1 MDANELIDET
11 VSSWGEQRPD
21 LDFEAM
27 RVALGINVVTAQYS
41 EIYGDLIKSLGITLG
56 EFDVLATLR
65 RNGKRG
71 VLTPKE
77 IARVSMISPS
87 GLTNRLNRLENMGHI
102 DRQMDPADRRSSLV
116 RLTSKGAKTA
126 DIAIERLSGEMN
138 AVFQGLNK
146 RDLEAFTR
154 VVEALLGE
162 SASRMRRPQLID
174 SVDTP

>member
-11 VSSWGEQRPD
+11 VASWGEQRPD

-77 IARVSMISPS
+77 IARVAMISPR
-87 GLTNRLNRLENMGHI
+87 GLTNRLTRLENMGHI
-102 DRQMDPADRRSSLV
+102 DRQMDPTDRRSSLV
-116 RLTSKGAKTA
+116 RLTVKGAKTA

-138 AVFQGLNK
+138 AVFHGLNK

-154 VVEALLGE
+154 VIEALLGKVE
-162 SASRMRRPQLID
+162 SKISKD
-174 SVDTP
+174 SL

>member
-1 MDANELIDET
+1 MDPNELIDET

-77 IARVSMISPS
+77 LARVAMISPS
-87 GLTNRLNRLENMGHI
+87 GLTNRLTRLEKMGHI
-102 DRQMDPADRRSSLV
+102 ERQMDPTDRRSSLV
-116 RLTSKGAKTA
+116 RLTAKGAKTA
-126 DIAIERLSGEMN
+126 DVAIERLSAEMN
-138 AVFQGLNK
+138 AVFHGLNK
-146 RDLEAFTR
+146 RDLEAFVR
-154 VVEALLGE
+154 VIEALLGRVE
-162 SASRMRRPQLID
+162 SKISKD
-174 SVDTP
+174 SL

>member
-77 IARVSMISPS
+77 IARVAMISPS
-87 GLTNRLNRLENMGHI
+87 GLTNRLTRLEKMGHI
-102 DRQMDPADRRSSLV
+102 DRQMDPTDRRSSLV
-116 RLTSKGAKTA
+116 RLTVKGAKTA

-146 RDLEAFTR
+146 RDLEAFGR
-154 VVEALLGE
+154 VIEALLGNVK
-162 SASRMRRPQLID
+162 SKMSKVSI
-174 SVDTP
+174 

>member
-1 MDANELIDET
+1 MDPNELIDET

-27 RVALGINVVTAQYS
+27 GVALGINVVTAQYS

-77 IARVSMISPS
+77 IARVAMISPS
-87 GLTNRLNRLENMGHI
+87 GLTNRLTRLEKMGHI
-102 DRQMDPADRRSSLV
+102 ERQMDPTDRRSSLV
-116 RLTSKGAKTA
+116 RLTAKGAKTA
-126 DIAIERLSGEMN
+126 DVAIERLSAEMN
-138 AVFQGLNK
+138 AVFHGLNK

-154 VVEALLGE
+154 VIEALLGRVE
-162 SASRMRRPQLID
+162 SKMSKD
-174 SVDTP
+174 SL

>member
-27 RVALGINVVTAQYS
+27 RVALGINVVTAQYA
-41 EIYGDLIKSLGITLG
+41 EIYGNLVKSLGITLG

-77 IARVSMISPS
+77 IARVAMISPS
-87 GLTNRLNRLENMGHI
+87 GLTYRLTRLENMGHI
-102 DRQMDPADRRSSLV
+102 ERQMDPTDRRSSLV
-116 RLTSKGAKTA
+116 RLTAKGAKTA
-126 DIAIERLSGEMN
+126 DVAIERLSAEMN
-138 AVFQGLNK
+138 AVFHGLNK

-154 VVEALLGE
+154 VIEALLGNAK
-162 SASRMRRPQLID
+162 SKMSKVSI
-174 SVDTP
+174 

>member
-1 MDANELIDET
+1 MDPNELIDET

-27 RVALGINVVTAQYS
+27 RVALGINVVTAQYA
-41 EIYGDLIKSLGITLG
+41 EIYGNLVKSLGITLG

-77 IARVSMISPS
+77 IARVAMISPS
-87 GLTNRLNRLENMGHI
+87 GLTNRLTRLENMGHI
-102 DRQMDPADRRSSLV
+102 ERQMDPTDRRSSLV
-116 RLTSKGAKTA
+116 RLTAKGAKTA
-126 DIAIERLSGEMN
+126 DVAIERLSAEMN
-138 AVFQGLNK
+138 AVFHGLNK

-154 VVEALLGE
+154 VIEALLGRVE
-162 SASRMRRPQLID
+162 SKMSKD
-174 SVDTP
+174 SL

>member
-11 VSSWGEQRPD
+11 VSTWSQQRPD

-65 RNGKRG
+65 RNGIRG

-77 IARVSMISPS
+77 IARYAMISPS
-87 GLTNRLNRLENMGHI
+87 GLTNRLTRLENMGHI

-116 RLTSKGAKTA
+116 RLTAKGAKTA
-126 DIAIERLSGEMN
+126 DVAIERLSGEMN
-138 AVFQGLNK
+138 AVFQSLNK
-146 RDLEAFTR
+146 RDLEAFGR
-154 VVEALLGE
+154 VIESLLGNVK
-162 SASRMRRPQLID
+162 SKMSRVLL
-174 SVDTP
+174 

>member
-1 MDANELIDET
+1 MDPNELIDET

-27 RVALGINVVTAQYS
+27 RVALGINVVTAQYA
-41 EIYGDLIKSLGITLG
+41 EIYGNLVKSLGITLG

-77 IARVSMISPS
+77 LARVAMISPS
-87 GLTNRLNRLENMGHI
+87 GLTNRLTRLENMGHI
-102 DRQMDPADRRSSLV
+102 ERQMDPTDRRSSLV
-116 RLTSKGAKTA
+116 RLTAKGAKTA
-126 DIAIERLSGEMN
+126 DVAIERLSAEMN
-138 AVFQGLNK
+138 AVFHGLNK

-154 VVEALLGE
+154 VIEALLGRVE
-162 SASRMRRPQLID
+162 SKMSKD
-174 SVDTP
+174 SL

>member
-77 IARVSMISPS
+77 LARVAMISPS
-87 GLTNRLNRLENMGHI
+87 GLTNRLTRLEKMGHI
-102 DRQMDPADRRSSLV
+102 ERQMDPTDRRSSLV
-116 RLTSKGAKTA
+116 RLTAKGAKTA
-126 DIAIERLSGEMN
+126 DVAIERLSAEMN
-138 AVFQGLNK
+138 AVFHGLNK

-154 VVEALLGE
+154 VIEALLGRVE
-162 SASRMRRPQLID
+162 SKMSKD
-174 SVDTP
+174 SL

>member
-11 VSSWGEQRPD
+11 VSSWVGQRPD

-27 RVALGINVVTAQYS
+27 RVALGINVVTAQYA
-41 EIYGDLIKSLGITLG
+41 EIYGNLVKSLGITLG

-77 IARVSMISPS
+77 LARVAMISPS
-87 GLTNRLNRLENMGHI
+87 GLTNRLTRLENMGHI
-102 DRQMDPADRRSSLV
+102 ERQMDPADRRSSLV

-126 DIAIERLSGEMN
+126 DVAIERLSGEMN

-146 RDLEAFTR
+146 RDLEAFER
-154 VVEALLGE
+154 VIEALLGNVK
-162 SASRMRRPQLID
+162 SKMSKVSI
-174 SVDTP
+174 

>member
-1 MDANELIDET
+1 MDPNELIDET

-27 RVALGINVVTAQYS
+27 RVALGINVVTAQYA
-41 EIYGDLIKSLGITLG
+41 EIYGNLVKSLGITLG

-77 IARVSMISPS
+77 LARVAMISPS
-87 GLTNRLNRLENMGHI
+87 GLTNRLTRLENMGHI
-102 DRQMDPADRRSSLV
+102 ERQMDPADRRSSLV

-126 DIAIERLSGEMN
+126 DVAIERLSGEMN
-138 AVFQGLNK
+138 AVFHGLNK

-154 VVEALLGE
+154 VIEALLGNAK
-162 SASRMRRPQLID
+162 SKMSKVSI
-174 SVDTP
+174 

>member
-1 MDANELIDET
+1 MDPNELIDET

-27 RVALGINVVTAQYS
+27 RVALGINVVTAQYA
-41 EIYGDLIKSLGITLG
+41 EIYGNLVKSLGITLG

-77 IARVSMISPS
+77 LARVAMISPS
-87 GLTNRLNRLENMGHI
+87 GLTNRLTRLEKMGHI
-102 DRQMDPADRRSSLV
+102 ERQMDPTDRRSSLV
-116 RLTSKGAKTA
+116 RLTAKGAKTA
-126 DIAIERLSGEMN
+126 DVAIERLSAEMN
-138 AVFQGLNK
+138 AVFHGLNK

-154 VVEALLGE
+154 VIEALLGRVE
-162 SASRMRRPQLID
+162 SKMSKD
-174 SVDTP
+174 SL

>member
-1 MDANELIDET
+1 MDPNELIDET

-27 RVALGINVVTAQYS
+27 RVALGINVVTAQYA
-41 EIYGDLIKSLGITLG
+41 EIYGNLVKSLGITLG

-77 IARVSMISPS
+77 LARVAMISPS
-87 GLTNRLNRLENMGHI
+87 GLTNRLTRLEKMGHI
-102 DRQMDPADRRSSLV
+102 ERQMDPTDRRSSLV
-116 RLTSKGAKTA
+116 RLTAKGAKTA
-126 DIAIERLSGEMN
+126 DVAIERLSAEMN
-138 AVFQGLNK
+138 AVFHGLNK

-154 VVEALLGE
+154 VIEALLGRVK
-162 SASRMRRPQLID
+162 SKMSKD
-174 SVDTP
+174 SL

>member
-1 MDANELIDET
+1 MDPNELIDET

-27 RVALGINVVTAQYS
+27 GVALGINVVTAQYS

-77 IARVSMISPS
+77 IARVAMISPS
-87 GLTNRLNRLENMGHI
+87 GLTNRLTRLENMGHI
-102 DRQMDPADRRSSLV
+102 DRQMDPTDRRSSLV
-116 RLTSKGAKTA
+116 RLTAKGAKTA
-126 DIAIERLSGEMN
+126 DVAIERLSAEMN
-138 AVFQGLNK
+138 EVFHGLNK

-154 VVEALLGE
+154 VIEALLGRVE
-162 SASRMRRPQLID
+162 SKMSKD
-174 SVDTP
+174 SL

>member
-11 VSSWGEQRPD
+11 VASWGEQRPD

-77 IARVSMISPS
+77 IARVAMISPS
-87 GLTNRLNRLENMGHI
+87 GLTNRLTRLENMGHI
-102 DRQMDPADRRSSLV
+102 DRQMDPTDRRSSLV
-116 RLTSKGAKTA
+116 RLTVKGAKTA

-138 AVFQGLNK
+138 AVFHGLNK

-154 VVEALLGE
+154 VIEALLGKVE
-162 SASRMRRPQLID
+162 SKISKD
-174 SVDTP
+174 SL

>member
-1 MDANELIDET
+1 MDPNELIDET

-27 RVALGINVVTAQYS
+27 GVALGINVVTAQYS

-77 IARVSMISPS
+77 IARVAMISPS
-87 GLTNRLNRLENMGHI
+87 GLTNRLTRLENMGHI
-102 DRQMDPADRRSSLV
+102 DRQMDPTDRRSSLV
-116 RLTSKGAKTA
+116 RLTAKGAKTA
-126 DIAIERLSGEMN
+126 DIAIERLSAEMN
-138 AVFQGLNK
+138 AVFHGLNK

-154 VVEALLGE
+154 VIEALLGRVK
-162 SASRMRRPQLID
+162 SKMSKD
-174 SVDTP
+174 SL

>member
-11 VSSWGEQRPD
+11 VSSWVEQRPD

-27 RVALGINVVTAQYS
+27 RVALGINVVTAQYA
-41 EIYGDLIKSLGITLG
+41 EIYGNLVKSLGITLG

-77 IARVSMISPS
+77 LARVAMISPS
-87 GLTNRLNRLENMGHI
+87 GLTNRLTRLENMGHI
-102 DRQMDPADRRSSLV
+102 ERQMDPADRRSSLV

-126 DIAIERLSGEMN
+126 DVAIERLSGEMN
-138 AVFQGLNK
+138 AVFHGLNK

-154 VVEALLGE
+154 VIEALLGNAK
-162 SASRMRRPQLID
+162 SKMSKVSI
-174 SVDTP
+174 

>member
-1 MDANELIDET
+1 MDPNELIDET

-27 RVALGINVVTAQYS
+27 GVALGINVVTAQYS

-77 IARVSMISPS
+77 IARVAMISPS
-87 GLTNRLNRLENMGHI
+87 GLTNRLTRLENMGHI
-102 DRQMDPADRRSSLV
+102 DRQMDPTDRRSSLV
-116 RLTSKGAKTA
+116 RLTAKGAKTA
-126 DIAIERLSGEMN
+126 DVAIERLSAEMN
-138 AVFQGLNK
+138 AAFHGLNK

-154 VVEALLGE
+154 VIEALLGRVE
-162 SASRMRRPQLID
+162 SKMSKD
-174 SVDTP
+174 SL

>member
-1 MDANELIDET
+1 MDPNELIDET

-27 RVALGINVVTAQYS
+27 GVALGINVVTAQYS

-77 IARVSMISPS
+77 IARVAMISPS
-87 GLTNRLNRLENMGHI
+87 GLTNRLTRLENMGHI
-102 DRQMDPADRRSSLV
+102 DRQMDPTDRRSSLV
-116 RLTSKGAKTA
+116 RLTAKGAKTA
-126 DIAIERLSGEMN
+126 DIAIERLSAEMN
-138 AVFQGLNK
+138 AVFHGLNK
-146 RDLEAFTR
+146 RDLEAFAR
-154 VVEALLGE
+154 VIEALLGRVE
-162 SASRMRRPQLID
+162 SKMSKD
-174 SVDTP
+174 SL

>member
-11 VSSWGEQRPD
+11 VSSWVEQRPD

-27 RVALGINVVTAQYS
+27 RVALGINVVTAQYA
-41 EIYGDLIKSLGITLG
+41 EIYGNLVKSLGITLG

-77 IARVSMISPS
+77 LARVAMISPS
-87 GLTNRLNRLENMGHI
+87 GLTNRLTRLENMGHI
-102 DRQMDPADRRSSLV
+102 ERQMDPADRRSSLV

-126 DIAIERLSGEMN
+126 DVAIERLSGEMN
-138 AVFQGLNK
+138 AVFHGLNK
-146 RDLEAFTR
+146 RDLEAFGR
-154 VVEALLGE
+154 VIEALLGNVK
-162 SASRMRRPQLID
+162 SKMSKVSI
-174 SVDTP
+174 

>member
-1 MDANELIDET
+1 MDPNELIDET

-27 RVALGINVVTAQYS
+27 GVALGINVVTAQYS

-77 IARVSMISPS
+77 IARVAMISPS
-87 GLTNRLNRLENMGHI
+87 GLTNRLTRLENMGHI
-102 DRQMDPADRRSSLV
+102 DRQMDPTDRRSSLV
-116 RLTSKGAKTA
+116 RLTAKGAKTA
-126 DIAIERLSGEMN
+126 DVAIERLSAEMN
-138 AVFQGLNK
+138 AVFHGLNK
-146 RDLEAFTR
+146 RDLEAFAR
-154 VVEALLGE
+154 VIESLLGRVE
-162 SASRMRRPQLID
+162 SKMSKD
-174 SVDTP
+174 SL

>member
-1 MDANELIDET
+1 
-11 VSSWGEQRPD
+11 
-21 LDFEAM
+21 M

-77 IARVSMISPS
+77 LARVAMISPS
-87 GLTNRLNRLENMGHI
+87 GLTNRLTRLENMGHI
-102 DRQMDPADRRSSLV
+102 ERQMDPADRRSSLV

-126 DIAIERLSGEMN
+126 DVAIERLSGEMN
-138 AVFQGLNK
+138 AVFHGLNK

-154 VVEALLGE
+154 VIEALLGNAK
-162 SASRMRRPQLID
+162 SKMSKVSI
-174 SVDTP
+174 

>member
-11 VSSWGEQRPD
+11 VSSLGVQRPD

-77 IARVSMISPS
+77 IARVAMISPS
-87 GLTNRLNRLENMGHI
+87 GLTNRLTRLENMGHI

-116 RLTSKGAKTA
+116 RLTTKGAKTA
-126 DIAIERLSGEMN
+126 DVAIERLSGEMN

-154 VVEALLGE
+154 VIEALLGKVE
-162 SASRMRRPQLID
+162 SKISQGSL
-174 SVDTP
+174 

>member
-27 RVALGINVVTAQYS
+27 RVALGINVVTAQYA
-41 EIYGDLIKSLGITLG
+41 EIYGNLVKPLGITLG

-77 IARVSMISPS
+77 LARVAMISPS
-87 GLTNRLNRLENMGHI
+87 GLTNRLTRLENMGHI

-126 DIAIERLSGEMN
+126 DVAIERLSGEMN

-154 VVEALLGE
+154 VIEALLGNVK
-162 SASRMRRPQLID
+162 SKMSKVSI
-174 SVDTP
+174 

>member
-1 MDANELIDET
+1 MDPNELIDET

-27 RVALGINVVTAQYS
+27 GVALGINVVTAQYS

-65 RNGKRG
+65 RNGKRC

-77 IARVSMISPS
+77 IARVAMISPS
-87 GLTNRLNRLENMGHI
+87 GLTNRLTRLENMGHI
-102 DRQMDPADRRSSLV
+102 DRQMDPTDRRSSLV
-116 RLTSKGAKTA
+116 RLTAKGAKTA
-126 DIAIERLSGEMN
+126 DVAIERLSAEMN
-138 AVFQGLNK
+138 AVFHGLNK

-154 VVEALLGE
+154 VIEALLGRVE
-162 SASRMRRPQLID
+162 SKMSKD
-174 SVDTP
+174 SL

>member
-11 VSSWGEQRPD
+11 VASWGEQRPD

-27 RVALGINVVTAQYS
+27 RVALGINVVTARYS

-77 IARVSMISPS
+77 IARVAMISPS
-87 GLTNRLNRLENMGHI
+87 GLTNRLTRLENMGHI
-102 DRQMDPADRRSSLV
+102 DRQMDPTDRRSSLV
-116 RLTSKGAKTA
+116 RLTVKGAKTA

-138 AVFQGLNK
+138 AVFHGLNK

-154 VVEALLGE
+154 VIEALLGKVE
-162 SASRMRRPQLID
+162 SKISKD
-174 SVDTP
+174 SL

>member
-1 MDANELIDET
+1 MDPNELIDET

-27 RVALGINVVTAQYS
+27 GVALGINVVTAQYS

-77 IARVSMISPS
+77 IARVAMISPS
-87 GLTNRLNRLENMGHI
+87 GLTNRLTRLENMGHI
-102 DRQMDPADRRSSLV
+102 DRQMDPTDRRSSLV
-116 RLTSKGAKTA
+116 RLTAKGAKTA
-126 DIAIERLSGEMN
+126 DVAIERLSAEMN
-138 AVFQGLNK
+138 AVFHGLNK

-154 VVEALLGE
+154 VIEALLGRVK
-162 SASRMRRPQLID
+162 SKISKD
-174 SVDTP
+174 SL

>member
-11 VSSWGEQRPD
+11 VSTWSQQRPD

-65 RNGKRG
+65 RNGIRG

-77 IARVSMISPS
+77 IARYAMISPS
-87 GLTNRLNRLENMGHI
+87 GLTNRLTRLENMGHI

-116 RLTSKGAKTA
+116 RLTAKGAKTA
-126 DIAIERLSGEMN
+126 DVAIERLSGEMN
-138 AVFQGLNK
+138 AVFQSLNK

-154 VVEALLGE
+154 VVEALLGKVE
-162 SASRMRRPQLID
+162 SKMSRVLL
-174 SVDTP
+174 

>member
-11 VSSWGEQRPD
+11 VASWGEQRPD

-77 IARVSMISPS
+77 IARVAMISPS
-87 GLTNRLNRLENMGHI
+87 GLTNRLTRLENMGHI
-102 DRQMDPADRRSSLV
+102 DRQMDPTDRRSSLV
-116 RLTSKGAKTA
+116 RLTVKGAKTA
-126 DIAIERLSGEMN
+126 DIAIERLSGEMS
-138 AVFQGLNK
+138 AVFHGLNK

-154 VVEALLGE
+154 VIEALLGKVE
-162 SASRMRRPQLID
+162 SKISKD
-174 SVDTP
+174 SL